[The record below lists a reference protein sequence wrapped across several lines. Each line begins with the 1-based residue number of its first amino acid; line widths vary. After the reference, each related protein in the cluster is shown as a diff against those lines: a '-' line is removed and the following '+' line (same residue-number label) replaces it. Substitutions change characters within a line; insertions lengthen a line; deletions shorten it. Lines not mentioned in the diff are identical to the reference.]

1 MGTSAGKLSNSNVTV
16 SSSTIISNPE
26 CSPFMIV
33 CSEGNDDSSISIID
47 VVHRSSEL
55 RTLLPLT
62 AISSLNH
69 LDSSQPS
76 CSEMNSDVS
85 VSCSGLSI
93 DDASLVLGSGRLL
106 SIPKTPTDQPHICR
120 LLQQARVFDIP
131 AVNA

>member
-93 DDASLVLGSGRLL
+93 DDASLVLGSGRLSL
-106 SIPKTPTDQPHICR
+106 SRKHRPTNR
-120 LLQQARVFDIP
+120 TFVVSFNRRGVFDIP

>member
-120 LLQQARVFDIP
+120 LLQQARGI
-131 AVNA
+131 

>member
-16 SSSTIISNPE
+16 SST
-26 CSPFMIV
+26 
-33 CSEGNDDSSISIID
+33 
-47 VVHRSSEL
+47 
-55 RTLLPLT
+55 
-62 AISSLNH
+62 ISSLNH

-93 DDASLVLGSGRLL
+93 DDASFVLGSGRLL

-120 LLQQARVFDIP
+120 LLQQARGI
-131 AVNA
+131 

>member
-1 MGTSAGKLSNSNVTV
+1 MVV
-16 SSSTIISNPE
+16 
-26 CSPFMIV
+26 
-33 CSEGNDDSSISIID
+33 EGNDDSSISIID

-106 SIPKTPTDQPHICR
+106 SIETPTDHPHICR
-120 LLQQARVFDIP
+120 LLQQARGV
-131 AVNA
+131 